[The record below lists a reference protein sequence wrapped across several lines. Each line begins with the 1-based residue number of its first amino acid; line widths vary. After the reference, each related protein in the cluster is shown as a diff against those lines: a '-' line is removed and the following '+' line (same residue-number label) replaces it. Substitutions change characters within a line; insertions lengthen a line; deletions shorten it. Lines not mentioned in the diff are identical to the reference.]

1 MKYQLLLFIAVLY
14 CCSCTT
20 KQKRTRQQ
28 VLTTANIPLQL
39 YEIDPA
45 TGNSIRTLNGATVR
59 FPKDAFVLNR
69 TGKVQ
74 VRIQEAYSMK
84 DILRA
89 GLATEADGK
98 PLTSGGMIYLNAQQ
112 DGKDISLK
120 QKAGISIPV
129 SNYNENMQLY
139 KGEYT
144 ADSSINWVQPTTI
157 DTIPTAMIAAGKSL
171 FLQNCAA
178 CHNIQKHTTG
188 PALYD
193 ILNRVPSKKWLY
205 AYTRNWEEAYS
216 FKDSTGFNYSA
227 YSCCIST
234 YSPSIMNKFPQLSDA
249 ALDALYGYIQYE
261 SDKNP
266 LPGFENPAKICLPCL
281 TAKPIAVALPGN
293 WDSTNTQL
301 YIPNEDTPIIKTPEN
316 KPADPTEL
324 EKGFRTNGFTDTP
337 ETFNYQFTINTLG
350 WYNVDAQMAG
360 LPGTEYCSLSTTL
373 DNKPAKAQLEIYL
386 VVPSKKNLSVC
397 NEEKD
402 GVYSF
407 NKVDGKIPLH
417 LNDKA
422 FLLAFGEVDGKLIY
436 GIKPFV
442 TKLENKLN
450 ITLST
455 TTENAF
461 VKNIAALGMEGL
473 QFNVRKDSPALLST
487 PESPTPAT
495 LPGGSKAAAPDTNT
509 PIQNPVLKDTVKYV
523 RWVDSTGGSCPCG
536 YNK

>member
-1 MKYQLLLFIAVLY
+1 MKHHLLFFIAVIF
-14 CCSCTT
+14 CCSCNT
-20 KQKRTRQQ
+20 KQKWPKQQ
-28 VLTTANIPLQL
+28 VLATANIPLQL
-39 YEIDPA
+39 YEIDP
-45 TGNSIRTLNGATVR
+45 GMENSIRTQNGATVR
-59 FPKDAFVLNR
+59 FPKDAFMLNG

-74 VRIQEAYSMK
+74 VRIQEAYTMK
-84 DILRA
+84 DILKA
-89 GLATEADGK
+89 GLVTEADGK
-98 PLTSGGMIYLNAQQ
+98 PLTSSGMIYLNAQQ

-144 ADSSINWVQPTTI
+144 ADSSINWVQPTPL
-157 DTIPTAMIAAGKSL
+157 DTIPTVMIAAGKSL

-178 CHNIQKHTTG
+178 CHSIQKSTTG

-193 ILNRVPSKKWLY
+193 ILNRVPSKEWLY
-205 AYTRNWEEAYS
+205 AYTRNWEEAFS
-216 FKDSTGFNYSA
+216 FKDSTGFNYRA

-234 YSPSIMNKFPQLSDA
+234 YSPSTMNKFPQLSDA

-281 TAKPIAVALPGN
+281 TAKPVTVALPGN

-324 EKGFRTNGFTDTP
+324 EKGFRTNGFTDAP
-337 ETFNYQFTINTLG
+337 ETFNYQFSIETLG
-350 WYNVDAQMAG
+350 WYNVDAEMAG
-360 LPGTEYCSLSTTL
+360 LPGTEYCALSATIN
-373 DNKPAKAQLEIYL
+373 NKPKKAQLNIYL
-386 VVPSKKNLSVC
+386 VIPAKKNLSVC
-397 NEEKD
+397 NEEKN
-402 GVYSF
+402 GVYYF
-407 NKVDGKIPLH
+407 NKVNGKIPLH
-417 LNDKA
+417 LDDKA
-422 FLLAFGEVDGKLIY
+422 FLIAFGEEDGKLIY
-436 GIKPFV
+436 GIKPFI

-473 QFNVRKDSPALLST
+473 QFTVKKSDPVLLSA
-487 PESPTPAT
+487 PELPGQVT
-495 LPGGSKAAAPDTNT
+495 LPDGSKAEQSNTNT
-509 PIQNPVLKDTVKYV
+509 PIQNPAIKDTVKYV
-523 RWVDSTGGSCPCG
+523 RWADSTGSICPCG